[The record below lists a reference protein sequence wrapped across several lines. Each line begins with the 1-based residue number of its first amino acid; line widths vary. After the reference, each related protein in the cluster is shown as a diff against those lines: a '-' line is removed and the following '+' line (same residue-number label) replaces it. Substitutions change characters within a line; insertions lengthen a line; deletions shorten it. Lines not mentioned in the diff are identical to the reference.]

1 MHVDALHNLSFL
13 CQHCLLWQLAVF
25 KSYVSAVCDWRR
37 TSSCWL
43 ATLARTHVMLLA
55 GSCAYLQD
63 ATGLF
68 GRASSFSWVSLP
80 SFDLCSLC
88 SQWITSWAIYVRHVV
103 QRFTWDE
110 QFVDATLHSHLQS
123 GNNNY
128 VVRKQW
134 NTEERIKLM
143 WETLKH
149 LSNCSNRYPLVQLA
163 CDMARNWLAG

>member
-1 MHVDALHNLSFL
+1 MLSEGYSTWSVCLSVYQQLFSQLFSYYRLRGDLWAIPARVSSLIAHALLPAGYAHVHTCKMPRGCSEG
-13 CQHCLLWQLAVF
+13 QAVF
-25 KSYVSAVCDWRR
+25 HECL
-37 TSSCWL
+37 SSVL
-43 ATLARTHVMLLA
+43 I
-55 GSCAYLQD
+55 S
-63 ATGLF
+63 
-68 GRASSFSWVSLP
+68 
-80 SFDLCSLC
+80 CSLF
-88 SQWITSWAIYVRHVV
+88 SQWITSWARYVRHVV